1 MTPLNSL
8 EKKGR
13 SFVSSAGS
21 MRLLIGVRGAGLGIG
36 SFKKRVATTAFHYHD
51 SETVPTGREE

>member
-1 MTPLNSL
+1 
-8 EKKGR
+8 
-13 SFVSSAGS
+13 